1 MRSPRVLLVL
11 LVLALLAV
19 SCGGDE
25 EFVDE
30 PSTADEFSDEVCD
43 VDLLGEEDGP
53 VTSIYVVEDGRLA
66 GLCFGDPDEAVTG
79 AFELLEAVTRPD
91 QLNDLAYVGG
101 FEAENT
107 TLAFVTPLDDDYS
120 AFVMA
125 IDTIS
130 AVDDPGELRLTVLHE
145 FAHVITQRN
154 DQLDLDADPA
164 TCPTYWN
171 GVGCFAPGSYV
182 DAWVQEFWPE
192 EELLTLPSDGV
203 DEEAGE
209 ERCAI
214 DPSFLGAYA
223 ASDPEEDFAESY
235 SAFIFDLDVPAAV
248 EPRMAFFEQFP
259 ELLESRALARDSN
272 VGEVP
277 NNFDVCG

>member
-1 MRSPRVLLVL
+1 MRPARLLPVLL
-11 LVLALLAV
+11 ALSVFAV
-19 SCGGDE
+19 ACGGDE
-25 EFVDE
+25 FVDE
-30 PSTADEFSDEVCD
+30 RSTADEFSDDVCD
-43 VDLLGEEDGP
+43 IDLLGEEDGP

-79 AFELLEAVTRPD
+79 AFELLEAVTRAD
-91 QLNDLAYVGG
+91 QLGDIAYIGG
-101 FEAENT
+101 FEAEND
-107 TLAFVTPLDDDYS
+107 TLAFVTPLDDDYT

-154 DQLDLDADPA
+154 DQLDVSAAPSSCA
-164 TCPTYWN
+164 TYWN
-171 GVGCFAPGSYV
+171 GAGCFIPGSYV
-182 DAWVQEFWPE
+182 DAWVQEFWSE
-192 EELLTLPSDGV
+192 EDLLTLPTDGV
-203 DEEAGE
+203 DQDAGE

-235 SAFIFDLDVPAAV
+235 SAFIFDLDVPAGV
-248 EPRMAFFEQFP
+248 EPKMAFFADFP
-259 ELLESRALARDSN
+259 ELRESREIARSSN
-272 VGEVP
+272 LGEVP
-277 NNFDVCG
+277 NNFDRCG